1 MIDFERISNA
11 LPALKGLD
19 QSKLDRWARAI
30 RWRLSDLD
38 FQYVRT
44 ELHLFVYVTDDFR
57 LTSSLYPY
65 SDPDT
70 EDAAFLEAVSEL
82 LIGLEGDHG

>member
-19 QSKLDRWARAI
+19 QSRLDRWARKV
-30 RWRLSDLD
+30 RWQLPDLD
-38 FQYVRT
+38 FQCVRT
-44 ELHLFVYVTDDFR
+44 ELHLYVYVTDDFR

-65 SDPDT
+65 ADPDT
-70 EDAAFLEAVSEL
+70 EDAAFLEAISEL
-82 LIGLEGDHG
+82 LINLEGDHA